1 VLIRIGCYLKG
12 TLDKGLI
19 LSPSN
24 TLHIDCYPDVD
35 FAGLWKY
42 DNSQDPHC
50 VCSQTGHVII
60 LAQCPILW
68 SSKLQS
74 EIALSTMEAEYV
86 ALSTSCKDLFPII
99 NITTELCHVL
109 NIPLHNKAD
118 LHLKIH
124 QHNSGKI
131 TLGIL
136 EPHRMTQW
144 SKHYAV
150 KYHWFCEHIGP

>member
-1 VLIRIGCYLKG
+1 MIRIGCYLKG

-74 EIALSTMEAEYV
+74 EIALSTMEAEDV
-86 ALSTSCKDLFPII
+86 ALSTSCKDLFSII
-99 NITTELCHVL
+99 DITTKPCH
-109 NIPLHNKAD
+109 
-118 LHLKIH
+118 
-124 QHNSGKI
+124 
-131 TLGIL
+131 
-136 EPHRMTQW
+136 
-144 SKHYAV
+144 AV
-150 KYHWFCEHIGP
+150 GTTEGTE